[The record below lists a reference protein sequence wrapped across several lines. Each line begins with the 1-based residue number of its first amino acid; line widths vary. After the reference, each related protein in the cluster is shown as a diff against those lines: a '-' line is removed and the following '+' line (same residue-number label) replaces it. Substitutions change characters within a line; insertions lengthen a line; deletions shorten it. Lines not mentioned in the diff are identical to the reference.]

1 VLTLLWGLAGDGPLA
16 RVREELDRLGAP
28 VWLLDQRD
36 VLDTEVELETADRP
50 AGRIRVRDRQVD
62 LAEVTAAYVRPFIAG
77 DLPSIAAQGRESD
90 AWRHAAAVDEA
101 IACWL
106 EVTDALVVNPL
117 SAMTGNGSK
126 PWQARR
132 IQAVG
137 FAVPETVV
145 TTEPREVRRFWRHH
159 EQVIYKSVSG
169 VRSRVARLRPQ
180 DGRRLADVAACPT
193 QFQRYVPGTDVRVH
207 QVGGRV
213 FATEIACDADDYR
226 YAADQGHPR
235 PELTPFDLPPT
246 VQAGCRRLAAAL
258 GLTVA
263 GIDLRVTPDGTWYC
277 FEVNPSPA
285 FSYYEHATGQPV
297 AQAVACLLAAA
308 GPVRHHARTG
318 ERS

>member
-1 VLTLLWGLAGDGPLA
+1 VLTLLWGLAGEGPLT
-16 RVREELDRLGAP
+16 RVGEELDRLGAP

-36 VLDTEVELETADRP
+36 VLDTEVELETGARP
-50 AGRIRVRDRQVD
+50 AGWVRVRDRRVD
-62 LAEVTAAYVRPFIAG
+62 LAEVTAAYVRPYDATQ
-77 DLPSIAAQGRESD
+77 LPGIAAQGWRSD
-90 AWRHAAAVDEA
+90 AWRHAAAVDQA

-106 EVTDALVVNPL
+106 ELTDALVVNRL
-117 SAMTGNGSK
+117 SAMAGNASK

-132 IQAVG
+132 IQEAG

-145 TTEPREVRRFWRHH
+145 TTEPRVARRFWRHH

-180 DGRRLADVAACPT
+180 DGRRLADLAACPT

-207 QVGGRV
+207 VVGGRV
-213 FATEIACDADDYR
+213 FATEVACDADDYR
-226 YAADQGHPR
+226 YAAAQGHR
-235 PELTPFDLPPT
+235 QAELAPFDLPPR
-246 VQAGCRRLAAAL
+246 VEAGCRRLVAVL

-263 GIDLRVTPDGTWYC
+263 GVDLRVTPDDEWYC

-308 GPVRHHARTG
+308 GPVRHHARNRG
-318 ERS
+318 RP